1 MATGEEHDFDPTQS
15 ATVKLMTH
23 ITEKGFQL
31 GSCIGSVIVVPV
43 TAYRGRGSNY
53 PVVPKMLRGLSR
65 SAVIT
70 TAVAG
75 VRSTL
80 PDRGSLALCD
90 AWVAFIF
97 LHITCWATG
106 LLGLGKVYGT
116 PLTPEGIQDRVY
128 RLHYNEGQD
137 RTDTF
142 SRVGAVAGAAAAA
155 AKLGAGGT
163 ALIGGAAL
171 GTSLAVLAHV
181 VSYEGAEKG
190 LKTGPSNML
199 NELKHEN

>member
-1 MATGEEHDFDPTQS
+1 MATGDEHDFDPTQN

-31 GSCIGSVIVVPV
+31 GSCIGSVVVVPV
-43 TAYRGRGSNY
+43 TAYRGRSSNY

-75 VRSTL
+75 
-80 PDRGSLALCD
+80 
-90 AWVAFIF
+90 
-97 LHITCWATG
+97 

-116 PLTPEGIQDRVY
+116 PLTPEGVQDRVY
-128 RLHYNEGQD
+128 RLHHNQGQN
-137 RTDTF
+137 RTDAF

-155 AKLGAGGT
+155 AKFGVGGT
-163 ALIGGAAL
+163 ALIGGAAF
-171 GTSLAVLAHV
+171 GTSLAVLTHV
-181 VSYEGAEKG
+181 ASYKGAEKG